1 MIFRIDIGGSNW
13 ADAFVL
19 SRIIDIGIWARVASF
34 AAGIPPS
41 GKDTSNALTIGI
53 NVGSVRRADALLIVG
68 NVTGGASDTSLLSL
82 VVPRVSWAGLTG
94 SESRVPE
101 VRYNASNAFVVG
113 SNKISLWRAEAGK
126 SIWIEDVGIRA
137 ACLILGGKMVKS
149 LGIQG
154 NQHDGKDKKDLH
166 WSMICQ
172 IILWREKNKI
182 KLNMFYLGSQIS

>member
-1 MIFRIDIGGSNW
+1 LILRIDIGGSSW
-13 ADAFVL
+13 ANAFVL
-19 SRIIDIGIWARVASF
+19 SRIVDISIWTRVAGF
-34 AAGIPPS
+34 AVGIPPS
-41 GKDTSNALTIGI
+41 GKDTSNALTVGIKIGSA
-53 NVGSVRRADALLIVG
+53 GRADALFIAEDE
-68 NVTGGASDTSLLSL
+68 TGGASDTSLLSL

-101 VRYNASNAFVVG
+101 VGYNASNAFVVG
-113 SNKISLWRAEAGK
+113 SNKISLWRTEAGK
-126 SIWIEDVGIRA
+126 SIWVEDVSIRA
-137 ACLILGGKMVKS
+137 ACLILGGKMAKS

-182 KLNMFYLGSQIS
+182 KLNMFYSRLPN